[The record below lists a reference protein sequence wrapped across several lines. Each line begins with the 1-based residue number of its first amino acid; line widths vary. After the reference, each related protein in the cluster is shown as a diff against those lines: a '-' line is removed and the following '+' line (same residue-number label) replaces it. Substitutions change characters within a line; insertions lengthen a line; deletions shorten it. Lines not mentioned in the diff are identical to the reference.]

1 MIDTGSP
8 SLEIVN
14 PHRLRGPFR
23 CAVFDFDGTLSLIR
37 ANWQGLMVPM
47 MIEALLA
54 TRSGESADEL
64 RAIVEELVTR
74 LTGQPTIVQMQA
86 LADEIKQRGGQPRE
100 VREYLAQYFDMLR
113 AQSSVR
119 IEALETGRAKPDEML
134 VPGARGLVEA
144 LARQRMLLVIASG
157 TEQAE
162 VRLETELLGL
172 APFFGPRI
180 FGPVDGDPRF
190 SKEAVLR
197 MLIEEHGLAPE
208 EIVAIGDGPTEIL
221 AVKAVGGLAIG
232 VASDEID
239 RDGRVNRL
247 KREHLLRA
255 GADVIIADY
264 RVLPEVLRL
273 LTPDP

>member
-1 MIDTGSP
+1 MHEPCS

-14 PHRLRGPFR
+14 PHLLRGPFR

-54 TRSGESADEL
+54 TGSGESADDL

-74 LTGQPTIVQMQA
+74 LTGQPTIIQMQA
-86 LADEIKQRGGQPRE
+86 LADEIKRRGGQPRE
-100 VREYLAQYFDMLR
+100 VRHYLAQYFDMLR

-119 IEALETGRAKPDEML
+119 IEALEMGRAKPDEML
-134 VPGARGLVEA
+134 VSGARGLVEA
-144 LARQRMLLVIASG
+144 LARQKMLLVIASG
-157 TEQAE
+157 TEQSE
-162 VRLETELLGL
+162 VRRETELLGL

-180 FGPVDGDPRF
+180 FGPTNGDPRF

-197 MLIEEHGLAPE
+197 MLIEEHGLAPAE
-208 EIVAIGDGPTEIL
+208 VVAIGDGPTEIL
-221 AVKAVGGLAIG
+221 AMKAVGGLAIG

-255 GADVIIADY
+255 GADAIIPDY

-273 LTPDP
+273 LIPDS